1 MRPRRSREI
10 VVDRRRSVGL
20 AVFVAAVL
28 VAWPAVPYG
37 VLAASPATS
46 PAAPAV
52 DPLAGP
58 FVDVVT
64 IPPAV
69 LGLSKDDAPGL
80 LVVEPPDPAA
90 PSLVHLRVIAPN
102 ATGWASIHALTLPTG
117 LTSAGP
123 AELVALDPDAAGQ
136 RVAVVASDATA
147 ALTFVG
153 IVGLSLQGLIPG
165 PAAVVHGGPGAVG
178 LADVVG
184 DARPELVLAGPPPE
198 APGQALTGACPETAL
213 RLLDTATLDAVGAAT
228 VHDAALL
235 GGAVGRFSANG
246 RESLVA
252 YASARCGATTSDPP
266 DMLLAVDLAT
276 GRALALPAEAA
287 SPAREQAASPIPL
300 VADLDRD
307 GIDEAIAR
315 SGSSTV
321 VLDPSH
327 DWAPETIDPAGLPV
341 AVVDAHG
348 RPRLVV
354 DELGLGTATPRLTM
368 SAIGRARIGGPL
380 VRQGLTAVITGPSDS
395 SGGSPGIELATNSA
409 AAPPV
414 WQGDLDGNGCQVLLV
429 PGGSFIR
436 CPSDSVD
443 WTSREG
449 PSWIQTVPLAVL
461 PGPFD
466 RQLLVA
472 AGVGWATT
480 GSGLAVPS
488 PAASSLAATN
498 RWRTG
503 PSAPFRLETVSTA
516 VLDEEPSSVPDPP
529 SIAWPEPDRAVV
541 QAGAGA
547 RVFVRFA
554 TPPTDAG
561 PAVQSPDA
569 SPSFGEW
576 STTVGAAF
584 LTSRPLDDS
593 WAIVGMP
600 RIQGPEPGRVDLA
613 PPAGEVGRQLVR
625 ALTIDALGDV
635 SPIATIDLRVAGV
648 GLPLVVAPP
657 VVSPPWPFSATIDGR
672 AAPGTRVRLAG
683 GSFQTVG
690 PDGRFAVEAQL
701 VPWPQ
706 VLDLEA
712 VDPNGRETSQ
722 QVSVVGGFDYRQLPW
737 QPLVILVVLAGVA
750 LTTFGRPALGMGRR
764 RVGAPGPS
772 YARTADP
779 SDGSEPR
786 RAETPW
792 TEGRRG
798 SPADDL
804 GEIEDLPSPR

>member
-1 MRPRRSREI
+1 M

-20 AVFVAAVL
+20 AVLVAAVL
-28 VAWPAVPYG
+28 VAWSVVPHG
-37 VLAASPATS
+37 VLAAS

-64 IPPAV
+64 IPPTV
-69 LGLSKDDAPGL
+69 LGLSKADAPGL

-90 PSLVHLRVIAPN
+90 PSLVHLRVIAAS
-102 ATGWASIHALTLPTG
+102 ATGWASIHALTLATG
-117 LTSAGP
+117 FPAAGP
-123 AELVALDPDAAGQ
+123 AELVALDPDAGGP
-136 RVAVVASDATA
+136 RVAVVTSDATA
-147 ALTFVG
+147 ARTYVG
-153 IVGLSLQGLIPG
+153 IVSVTLEGLVPG
-165 PAAVVHGGPGAVG
+165 PADVVGAGPVAVG

-184 DARPELVLAGPPPE
+184 DDRPELVLAGPPRD
-198 APGQALTGACPETAL
+198 AADQGQTVACPETQL
-213 RLLDTATLDAVGAAT
+213 DLLDTATLGRVGGAA
-228 VHDAALL
+228 VHGAALL
-235 GGAVGRFSANG
+235 GGVVGRFSADG

-252 YASARCGATTSDPP
+252 YASAKCGASTSDRP

-276 GRALALPAEAA
+276 GRALALPADAA
-287 SPAREQAASPIPL
+287 SPPREQSASPIPL

-321 VLDPSH
+321 VLDPTRH
-327 DWAPETIDPAGLPV
+327 WAPETIDPAGLPV

-354 DELGLGTATPRLTM
+354 DQVGLGTATPRLTM
-368 SAIGRARIGGPL
+368 SAIGRARVGGPL

-395 SGGSPGIELATNSA
+395 SGGSPGIELATNA
-409 AAPPV
+409 AAPPPV
-414 WQGDLDGNGCQVLLV
+414 WEGDLDGNGCQVLLV
-429 PGGSFIR
+429 PGGSFVR

-488 PAASSLAATN
+488 PAASSLVAAN
-498 RWRTG
+498 RWRSG

-516 VLDEEPSSVPDPP
+516 VLDEEPSSIPDPP
-529 SIAWPEPDRAVV
+529 TIAWPEPDRTVV
-541 QAGAGA
+541 QAGAGG

-554 TPPTDAG
+554 LPATDAG
-561 PAVQSPDA
+561 PAAQSPDA

-593 WAIVGMP
+593 WAVVGMP

-613 PPAGEVGRQLVR
+613 PPAGEVGRRLVR
-625 ALTIDALGDV
+625 ALTIDAMGDV

-648 GLPLVVAPP
+648 GLPLAIAPP
-657 VVSPPWPFSATIDGR
+657 ALSPPWPFTATIDGR

-701 VPWPQ
+701 APWPQ

-750 LTTFGRPALGMGRR
+750 LTTFGRPALRTGRR
-764 RVGAPGPS
+764 SVVAPGPS
-772 YARTADP
+772 YPRTADP
-779 SDGSEPR
+779 SDGSESG
-786 RAETPW
+786 RAEMPW

-798 SPADDL
+798 SPVDDL